1 MDENELQEYS
11 EFTGIV
17 ESVIFSNEDNGY
29 SVVRVRDGSDI
40 SVTLVG
46 CLPLISPGEKLE
58 ARGVWDEHPVYGTQ
72 FKADYARRVM
82 PSTESEIFSFLSSGA
97 VKGIGP
103 AIAAMLVNAFGE
115 KTLDIIER
123 SPDKLTIVKGISKKR
138 AEAICSVFKN
148 QMELKRLLNY
158 LCSFGIRP
166 IVAVKMFKYYGTG
179 ALNKVREN
187 PYIIVGE
194 YIGGTFV
201 EADTIALE
209 SGIELFSEYRM
220 SAAVIFTLKH
230 NSLNGHCFLPR
241 EKLVYAVSG
250 LIEADPDRIDE
261 NLGKMIAAG
270 DIINESIAGC
280 DAIYLKSFH
289 EAESC
294 IAATLCRKAAGTPK
308 APADIETKIETIE
321 KANGIEY
328 TDIQKTAISMSVSRE
343 VLLIT
348 GGPGT
353 GKTTII
359 NAVLAL
365 FRQMRLRTVL
375 AAPTGRAAKRMTA
388 LTGHDAVTIH
398 RLLEARLD
406 EDHSK
411 TAFNRNENNPLDC
424 EVLIV
429 DESSMLDVNLMHALL
444 KALPGK
450 TRLILVGDS
459 NQLPSVGPGNVFSA
473 LVRSG
478 CMPLVKLNTIFRQKA
493 GSSIVKNAHLV
504 NEGLIPDFSDT
515 SGDMFRLSRKEVD
528 AAAVTIVDL
537 VSRRLPEKMKFA
549 PDEIQV
555 LSPTRKGPA
564 GTVNL
569 NRLLQESL
577 NPPSPDKAEKQRG
590 DRIFRV
596 GDKVMQIRN
605 NYDVCWTE
613 EGSELPGSGIFNG
626 DCGIVREINNEM
638 QSLLIS
644 FDGKL
649 AQYSFED
656 MDELEHAWAITV
668 HKSQGSEYPA
678 VVFALSDTSPRL
690 LTREIFYTG
699 ITRAKRLL
707 VLVGT
712 DDTAKKMIEN
722 NKGSRRYSALR
733 VRVRSLCGV
742 ND

>member
-1 MDENELQEYS
+1 MDEKELQEYD
-11 EFTGIV
+11 ELAGTV
-17 ESVIFSNEDNGY
+17 ENVIYTNEENGY
-29 SVVRVRDGSDI
+29 SVVRIRDDSDI

-58 ARGVWDEHPVYGTQ
+58 ARGVWDEHPVYGRQ

-82 PSTESEIFSFLSSGA
+82 PSSEAEIFSFLSSGA
-97 VKGIGP
+97 IKGIGP
-103 AIAAMLVNAFGE
+103 AIAMMLVNAFGD
-115 KTLDIIER
+115 KTLEVIER
-123 SPDKLTIVKGISKKR
+123 HPEKLTQIKGISRKR
-138 AEAICSVFKN
+138 ADAICQVFKN

-166 IVAVKMFKYYGTG
+166 IVAVKMYKYYGANG
-179 ALNKVREN
+179 LAMVREN

-194 YIGGTFV
+194 HIGGTFV

-209 SGIELFSEYRM
+209 SGIELFSEYRI

-241 EKLVYAVSG
+241 NKLVYAVSS
-250 LIEADPDRIDE
+250 LIEGDPDRIDE
-261 NLGKMIAAG
+261 NLGKMITAG
-270 DIINESIAGC
+270 DIINEKIAGC
-280 DAIYLKSFH
+280 DAVYLKSFH
-289 EAESC
+289 EAESS
-294 IAATLCRKAAGTPK
+294 IALTLSRKSGRKPR
-308 APADIETKIETIE
+308 APGNIEEKIMAVET
-321 KANGIEY
+321 ANRIRY
-328 TDIQKTAISMSVSRE
+328 TDIQKTAISMAVSSE

-359 NAVLAL
+359 NAVLAI
-365 FRQMRLRTVL
+365 FNQMRLRTVL

-388 LTGHDAVTIH
+388 LTGHDAVTLH
-398 RLLEARLD
+398 RLLEARMD
-406 EDHSK
+406 EDRSR
-411 TAFNRNENNPLDC
+411 TAFNRNESNPLDC

-429 DESSMLDVNLMHALL
+429 DESSMLDIHLMHALL
-444 KALPGK
+444 KALPDK

-459 NQLPSVGPGNVFSA
+459 DQLPSVGPGNVFSA

-493 GSSIVKNAHLV
+493 GSTIVSNAHLV

-515 SGDMFRLSRKEVD
+515 SGDMFRLTRREQETV
-528 AAAVTIVDL
+528 ATTIVDL
-537 VSRRLPEKMKFA
+537 VSRRLPEKMHYE

-577 NPPSPDKAEKQRG
+577 NPPSPDKSEKQRG

-596 GDKVMQIRN
+596 GDKVMQVKN
-605 NYDVCWTE
+605 NYDVVWTE
-613 EGSELPGSGIFNG
+613 EGSDYSGSGIFNG
-626 DCGIVREINNEM
+626 DCGVIRDIDNEM
-638 QSLLIS
+638 QSLMIS

-649 AQYSFED
+649 AQYSFDD

-699 ITRAKRLL
+699 ITRAKKLL

-712 DDTAKKMIEN
+712 DDTAIRMIEN
-722 NKGSRRYSALR
+722 SRGSRRYSALR
-733 VRVRSLCGV
+733 VRVRAACGIE
-742 ND
+742 D